1 MGLKAAIAEDITRS
15 LRAKDERRLVTLR
28 MLSSAI
34 HNREIE
40 KRGTGEAGEITEE
53 DVLGVLRSDAKKRR
67 DAIAEFEKG
76 GRPDLVEKEKQELVI
91 LEAYLPAQLDDAAIA
106 ATVRSVVAEFGGA
119 STKDFGRVMGE
130 VMKRLKGQASG
141 DRVSSAVREILG

>member
-1 MGLKAAIAEDITRS
+1 
-15 LRAKDERRLVTLR
+15 

>member
-1 MGLKAAIAEDITRS
+1 MNLRKTIAEDITRS

-106 ATVRSVVAEFGGA
+106 ATIRSVVAEFGSVGA
-119 STKDFGRVMGE
+119 KDFGRVMGE
-130 VMKRLKGQASG
+130 VMKRLEGRASG
-141 DRVSSAVREILG
+141 DRVSRAVAAVLG

>member
-1 MGLKAAIAEDITRS
+1 MNLRKTIAEDITRS
-15 LRAKDERRLVTLR
+15 LRAKAERRLVTLR

>member
-1 MGLKAAIAEDITRS
+1 MGLKAVIVEDTTRS
-15 LRAKDERRLVTLR
+15 LRAKDERRLTTLR

-40 KRGTGEAGEITEE
+40 KRGKGEAGESTEE
-53 DVLGVLRSDAKKRR
+53 DVLGVLRSEAKKRR

-119 STKDFGRVMGE
+119 SAKDFGRVMGG

>member
-1 MGLKAAIAEDITRS
+1 MGFKATIAEDTVRS
-15 LRAKDERRLVTLR
+15 LRAKDERRLTTLR

-40 KRGTGEAGEITEE
+40 KRGKGEAGEITEE
-53 DVLGVLRSDAKKRR
+53 DVLGVLRSEAKKRR

-119 STKDFGRVMGE
+119 SVKDFGRVMGE

>member
-1 MGLKAAIAEDITRS
+1 MNLRKTIAEDTTRS

-34 HNREIE
+34 HNREID
-40 KRGTGEAGEITEE
+40 KRGKGEVGEITEE
-53 DVLGVLRSDAKKRR
+53 DILGVLRSEAKKRR

-106 ATVRSVVAEFGGA
+106 ATIRSVVAEFGSVGA
-119 STKDFGRVMGE
+119 KDFGRVMGE
-130 VMKRLKGQASG
+130 VMKRLEGRASG
-141 DRVSSAVREILG
+141 DRVSRAVAAVLG

>member
-1 MGLKAAIAEDITRS
+1 MNLRKTIAEDITRS

>member
-1 MGLKAAIAEDITRS
+1 MNLRKTIAEDITRS

-34 HNREIE
+34 HNREID
-40 KRGTGEAGEITEE
+40 KRGKGEVGEITEE
-53 DVLGVLRSDAKKRR
+53 DILGVLRSEAKKRR

>member
-1 MGLKAAIAEDITRS
+1 MNLRKTIAEDTTRS

-106 ATVRSVVAEFGGA
+106 ATIRSVVAEFGSVGA
-119 STKDFGRVMGE
+119 KDFGRVMGE
-130 VMKRLKGQASG
+130 VMKRLEGRASG
-141 DRVSSAVREILG
+141 DRVSRAVAAVLG